1 MIIPSSNDER
11 ARKLAKFFNDVI
23 HERRTLSTSRDGKL
37 FIEAICGQEDGPTCV
52 HRILSSP
59 GGQAA
64 LRSSVR
70 FDTSKVFMNDN
81 AVSLL
86 QFLQDPSLESIDSGS
101 VLTQVLLNMVE
112 PPFFWDAFT
121 KSFKEGALTPDAAH
135 CYSWLLLQLVRL
147 PSIQSSQYV
156 RSANSDGILDAI
168 LKSSDG
174 KTRIL
179 GQKIKH
185 ALPLDALQLSQDAEA
200 MPGGRHDND
209 HTDYRAVSIMPTSD
223 ELLSKD
229 RPFFRT
235 ADYLDK
241 SDLEPTREALHMD
254 NQFRLLREDM
264 LGDIREEMS
273 ALTGSKQGRHR
284 GVILDGLSLADVAM
298 GTTRKRIPWGL
309 VLSCPDTLPVLQ
321 NVEKD
326 KRLKFLKN
334 NRHIL
339 RQGNLACLFL
349 DGEPA
354 AFPTIYRDEN
364 RLAMTPATVVL
375 QFPNDPTLQYALLK
389 IHTASS
395 VKLVQLDSAIFAFE
409 PFLHRLQGMKQIS
422 LAEELLHWKEG
433 VDLKAPTFQPTR
445 ILQKLQN
452 HPQQDLKKLL
462 SLQKSVVLDD
472 SQMKSL
478 CSSIAQRVSLVQ
490 GPPGTGKSFIGALV
504 AKTLH
509 NFTDEVILIVCFTN
523 HALDQFLEDLMD
535 IDIPSSC
542 MVRLGGQSSPRT
554 KPLTL
559 REQTG
564 AKLTASHWSMIDKIK
579 RRLDD
584 LETRLK
590 EAFLRYSSV
599 NLNKSH
605 LMEYLE
611 FLEDDLPFFAALSVP
626 QDPSG
631 MVRVGKRGKAM
642 SQYYLLDRWMR
653 GEQDAGSLQQF
664 QAKDAE
670 TVWAMTLD
678 MRKAAITRWQSAI
691 LNDLVVEIRE
701 GGRDFNTAQAELDR
715 IFEEKDCSII
725 KSKRIIACTT
735 NGAAKYAAA
744 IQSTSPG
751 VVLVEEAGEIL
762 EAHILTALGPHT
774 EQLILIGDHKQ
785 LRPKCS
791 YELSVEQGDGFDLN
805 RSLFERLVLKGF
817 PHVTLSQQHRMR
829 PEISSLVRRLTYP
842 DLMDADSTKNR
853 PQLLGFYDN
862 IVFVNHSH
870 REIELKEKEM
880 RDGKTSSK
888 QNEFEGQMILKC
900 VRYLAQQGYGSDK
913 MVVLTP
919 YLGQLKL
926 LREQLSTENDPILND
941 LDNYDLIRAGLLTDL
956 SSKTMKPQL
965 RISTIVS
972 EPDNYQGE
980 ESDIVLVSLT
990 RSNNSRDIGFM
1001 AAPERLNVLLSRA
1014 RNALIMVGDSETF
1027 INARKGKELWHKL
1040 FDMLKEGDHVY
1051 EGFPV
1056 RCEKHH
1062 TRKAILSRP
1071 DDFEIHCPDGGCREP
1086 CDVLL
1091 SCGIHQC
1098 PQSCH
1103 QLSDHSKV
1111 KCLAVMK
1118 KNCPEGHCQSWRC
1131 HLGAPP
1137 SCRQCKHEQQVAHE
1151 IAQKELEEQAARAE
1165 KQENHLKAVA
1175 NINAEIESV
1184 NRCLEDMRL
1193 SSEQDAVLKQK
1204 RNDLAAVQS
1213 QRENAKSTKH
1223 TNREVNLQKTPRIAA
1238 SEPVEDKSIAPQ
1250 TGMKK
1255 SIDNAE
1261 GMKSEDKPMTG
1272 QENSPSKIE
1281 WQRQKDQENANNPA
1295 IDKIM
1300 DMVGLEDVKAQVLR
1314 IKAKIE
1320 TAIRQGTDLKR
1331 ERLGLVLLG
1340 NPGTGKTTVAR
1351 HYGKVLSSLKALP
1364 GSGFIETTGSG
1375 LAHGG
1380 IAEVEKDLSKL
1391 EKSGGGVYFIDEAYQ
1406 LTEEHNHGGKPVLDF
1421 LLTTIENSVGKI
1433 VFIFAGY
1440 RKEMEKFFEHNPGL
1454 PSRIPNTLH
1463 FEDYNDQELL
1473 SMLQHQMGRF
1483 YSRGI
1488 KIEEG
1493 MDGLYMRVVIRRLGR
1508 GRGRPGFGNARALE
1522 NVFAMIRDRQADR
1535 LTKERRAGQLP
1546 DDSLLTR
1553 EDLIGPDPSKALVNC
1568 DAWVELQK
1576 LTGLKAVKDSVKS
1589 MIDLIM
1595 TNYLRELQE
1604 KSPVELALNRLFLGS
1619 PGTGKTTVAKLY
1631 GRILCDLGLLT
1642 KGEVVIKN
1650 PSDFIGAHV
1659 GQSEVNTKKILSS
1672 TIGKVLVID
1681 EAYMLGPS
1689 GETGGHTDSY
1699 RTAVIDTIVAEVQN
1713 VPGDDR
1719 CVLLLGYKPQMEQM
1733 FQKTNPGLTRRFQF
1747 DDAFYFEDFTDS
1759 ELKEILRHKLS
1770 SQNLDASSGAVSTAI
1785 DVLNRARNGLN
1796 FGNGGE
1802 VENLISKAKKNYQT
1816 RQSLLPVAERSIDFK
1831 FERQDFD
1838 PEYNRASGAKL
1849 HLKELFQG
1857 VVGCES
1863 IVSRLDGFL
1872 KVAKGMRAQGLDP
1885 RGSIP
1890 MNFIFRGPPGEF
1902 YSSFRNKKID
1912 ELTTATGTGK
1922 TTTAR
1927 KFGQLYYDLG
1937 FLAKAEVVECTATN
1951 LVGQYVGQTGPKTI
1965 QQLERGLG
1973 KVLFVDEAYRL
1984 GKGPFAKEAI
1994 SELVDTMTKPQFA
2007 GKMVIILAGYD
2018 KDMNDL
2024 LKANEGLS
2032 SRFTDDIYFPPL
2044 SPEDCLQLLEAKVQE
2059 SQISIPSLKDS
2070 NVYQNLLDIIAELS
2084 TLPSWGNAR
2093 DIQTLAKSMV
2103 RAVYQNTPTRVS
2115 QLTLPS
2121 QTALQCAQSMLS
2133 DHLAREDIPFWQQ
2146 RPASPDPKQALAQS
2160 PQLPPPPPPA
2170 KEATNVKALPNNP
2183 HHLSTTHPNHT
2194 RDAGVS
2200 DDEWEEL
2207 QLAIKQSELDA
2218 QRSADEL
2225 QALERE
2231 RAAAQ
2236 AAEEEAAE
2244 TLAAVSTVRPNGDA
2258 QLQLQL
2264 QQREQGR
2271 IRELLAQRERQRV
2284 EEAVEKRKAQE
2295 RARKEAEERAQ
2306 EKLRRTGVCVQG
2318 FRWVKQLGG
2327 YRCAG
2332 GSHFVSD
2339 AQLEG

>member
-1 MIIPSSNDER
+1 MIVPSSNDER

-64 LRSSVR
+64 LRSSVI
-70 FDTSKVFMNDN
+70 FDTSTVFMNDN

-101 VLTQVLLNMVE
+101 VLAQVLLNMVD

-121 KSFKEGALTPDAAH
+121 KLFKEGALTPDAAH

-147 PSIQSSQYV
+147 PSIQSSQYM

-179 GQKIKH
+179 GQKIKY

-235 ADYLDK
+235 VDYLDN

-284 GVILDGLSLADVAM
+284 GVILDGLFLADVAM
-298 GTTRKRIPWGL
+298 GTARKRIPWGL

-321 NVEKD
+321 KVEPD

-349 DGEPA
+349 DDEPA

-364 RLAMTPATVVL
+364 RLSKTPATVVL
-375 QFPNDPTLQYALLK
+375 QFPNDSTLQYALLK
-389 IHTASS
+389 IRTASS

-422 LAEELLHWKEG
+422 LAEELLHWKDG
-433 VDLKAPTFQPTR
+433 VDLKAPTFQPTK
-445 ILQKLQN
+445 ILRKLQN
-452 HPQQDLKKLL
+452 HPRQDLKKLL

-478 CSSIAQRVSLVQ
+478 CSSLAQRVSLVQ

-509 NFTDEVILIVCFTN
+509 DFTEEVILIVCFTN

-535 IDIPSSC
+535 IGIPSAC
-542 MVRLGGQSSPRT
+542 MVRLGGQSTPRT

-564 AKLTASHWSMIDKIK
+564 TKLTASHWSMIDKIK
-579 RRLDD
+579 RRLDG

-611 FLEDDLPFFAALSVP
+611 FLENDLPFYAALSIP

-631 MVRVGKRGKAM
+631 MVRVGKRGKAIN
-642 SQYYLLDRWMR
+642 QYYLLDRWMR
-653 GEQDAGSLQQF
+653 GERDAGSLQQF
-664 QAKDAE
+664 QAGDTA
-670 TVWAMTLD
+670 TVWAMTLE

-691 LNDLVVEIRE
+691 INDLVVEIRE
-701 GGRDFNTAQAELDR
+701 VGRDFNTAQAELDR
-715 IFEEKDCSII
+715 IFEEKDCGII
-725 KSKRIIACTT
+725 KTKRIIACTT

-817 PHVTLSQQHRMR
+817 PHVTLSQQHR
-829 PEISSLVRRLTYP
+829 
-842 DLMDADSTKNR
+842 
-853 PQLLGFYDN
+853 FYDN
-862 IVFVNHSH
+862 IMFVNHSH

-965 RISTIVS
+965 RISTI
-972 EPDNYQGE
+972 DNYQGE

-1118 KNCPEGHCQSWRC
+1118 NNCPKGHNQSWSC

-1137 SCRQCKHEQQVAHE
+1137 SCRQCKHEQRVADE
-1151 IAQKELEEQAARAE
+1151 IAQKELKEQAARAE
-1165 KQENHLKAVA
+1165 KQENHLKAIA
-1175 NINAEIESV
+1175 KINAEIESV

-1193 SSEQDAVLKQK
+1193 SSEQDAVLEQK
-1204 RNDLAAVQS
+1204 RNDLAAVQN
-1213 QRENAKSTKH
+1213 QREHTKSTKT
-1223 TNREVNLQKTPRIAA
+1223 TNREVKRQETPRIDA
-1238 SEPVEDKSIAPQ
+1238 SESVEHQPIAPQ
-1250 TGMKK
+1250 TGTKK
-1255 SIDNAE
+1255 GVDNAE
-1261 GMKSEDKPMTG
+1261 GVKSEKKPITG

-1320 TAIRQGTDLKR
+1320 TAIRQGTDLEK

-1375 LAHGG
+1375 LANGG

-1421 LLTTIENSVGKI
+1421 LLTAIENSVGKV

-1463 FEDYNDQELL
+1463 FEDYTDQELL

-1488 KIEEG
+1488 QIEEG

-1522 NVFAMIRDRQADR
+1522 NVFARIRDRQADR

-1546 DDSLLTR
+1546 DDSLLTK

-1589 MIDLIM
+1589 MINLIM
-1595 TNYLRELQE
+1595 INYLRELQE

-1631 GRILCDLGLLT
+1631 GRILCYLGLLT
-1642 KGEVVIKN
+1642 KGEVVVKN

-1770 SQNLDASSGAVSTAI
+1770 SQNLDASLGAVSTAI

-1816 RQSLLPVAERSIDFK
+1816 RQSLLPPAERSIDFT

-1838 PEYNRASGAKL
+1838 PEYDRASGAEL
-1849 HLKELFQG
+1849 HLTELFQG

-1863 IVSRLDGFL
+1863 IVSKLDGYL

-1890 MNFIFRGPPGEF
+1890 MNFIFRGPPG
-1902 YSSFRNKKID
+1902 
-1912 ELTTATGTGK
+1912 TGK

-1937 FLAKAEVVECTATN
+1937 FLAKAEVVECSATD

-1984 GKGPFAKEAI
+1984 GEGHFAHEAI

-2044 SPEDCLQLLEAKVQE
+2044 SPDDCLRLLEAKVQE

-2084 TLPSWGNAR
+2084 TLASWGNAR

-2103 RAVYQNTPTRVS
+2103 RAVYQNTSTRVS

-2121 QTALQCAQSMLS
+2121 QTALHCAQSMLN
-2133 DHLAREDIPFWQQ
+2133 DRLARENTPIWQQ
-2146 RPASPDPKQALAQS
+2146 RPASPTPKQAPAQS
-2160 PQLPPPPPPA
+2160 AQLPPPPPPA
-2170 KEATNVKALPNNP
+2170 NPPTQEATNTKAHPDNPPPLP
-2183 HHLSTTHPNHT
+2183 TTHPNHP

-2200 DDEWEEL
+2200 DEEWNQL
-2207 QLAIKQSELDA
+2207 QHSMKQNELDA
-2218 QRSADEL
+2218 QRSANEL
-2225 QALERE
+2225 QALEQAQ
-2231 RAAAQ
+2231 AAAQ
-2236 AAEEEAAE
+2236 AAEEEATQ
-2244 TLAAVSTVRPNGDA
+2244 TLAAVSRVRPNDDA
-2258 QLQLQL
+2258 QVQLQL

-2284 EEAVEKRKAQE
+2284 EEAVEKRKAEE
-2295 RARKEAEERAQ
+2295 RARRAAEEKAQ

-2318 FRWVKQLGG
+2318 FRWVRQLGG